1 MLVIRISYLNEIP
14 NPNELVQEIS
24 KSIEQSEKSSGSNEN
39 DEIPSKLDPKV
50 KEILDFFPGAKVET
64 LEN

>member
-24 KSIEQSEKSSGSNEN
+24 KSIEQSEKSSGSNKNE
-39 DEIPSKLDPKV
+39 EIPAKLDPKV